1 MKRRRPQPARAFP
14 RMARVDRLLQE
25 ILGEELER
33 FDDDRLDM
41 VTVTAVACETDLSRA
56 TVFYDNLRGE
66 EADEELQAALAEL
79 RPRLQAA
86 VNRQARLKRTPELR
100 FEPDLA
106 LRSAAQIERVLRGLP
121 RSDPDEPGVGDGAS
135 S

>member
-1 MKRRRPQPARAFP
+1 MKRRRTGGARNFS
-14 RMARVDRLLQE
+14 RMARVDKLLRE

-41 VTVTAVACETDLSRA
+41 VTVTAVACEPDLGRA

-66 EADEELQAALAEL
+66 EADEDLQAALAEL

-86 VNRQARLKRTPELR
+86 VAGQARLKRTPELH

-106 LRSAAQIERVLRGLP
+106 VRNAQRIEEVLRGLED
-121 RSDPDEPGVGDGAS
+121 SGHDDA
-135 S
+135 

>member
-1 MKRRRPQPARAFP
+1 
-14 RMARVDRLLQE
+14 MARVDKLLRE

-41 VTVTAVACETDLSRA
+41 VTVTAVNCEPDLGRA

-86 VNRQARLKRTPELR
+86 VGSQARLKRTPELR
-100 FEPDLA
+100 FEPDVA
-106 LRSAAQIERVLRGLP
+106 VRNAARIEEVLRGLED
-121 RSDPDEPGVGDGAS
+121 SGDDT
-135 S
+135 

>member
-1 MKRRRPQPARAFP
+1 
-14 RMARVDRLLQE
+14 MARVDRLLQE